1 MIKASFDNIK
11 QGCRPF
17 IVAEISGNHDGSIE
31 RAKKL
36 IDVAHQAGVDAVKLQ
51 TFTADTITLDV
62 KTDEFWVSD
71 QDNLWQGQSL
81 HQLYQ
86 RAATPWEWHQEL
98 FDYCHSKDLL
108 CFSSPFDESAVD
120 FLETIDCPAYKIASF
135 ELVHIPLIQHAAK
148 TGKPLIMSTGMASE
162 QEIREAVDAAHQAGA
177 KQVVLLKCTSAYPA
191 KITDANLATISN
203 MRDKYQCPIG
213 LSDHSLGID
222 VPIVATALGAVLIE
236 KHITLD
242 RDDGAVDSAFSLQPN
257 ELKALVKSVHSAWS
271 TLGKVTYG
279 GSQSE
284 EKSKIY
290 RRSIYANQAIKEGDY
305 FSKEN
310 LSVVRPGLGLS
321 PKYLSN
327 IIGKKATTDISTNTA
342 LAWHQIETEQQKP

>member
-1 MIKASFDNIK
+1 MTKPSFDKIMK
-11 QGCRPF
+11 GCRPF

-36 IDVAHQAGVDAVKLQ
+36 IDIAYEAEVDAVKLQ

-71 QDNLWQGQSL
+71 KENLWQGQSL
-81 HQLYQ
+81 HELYQ
-86 RAATPWEWHQEL
+86 KAATPWEWHKEL
-98 FDYCHSKDLL
+98 FDYCHDKGLL

-120 FLETIDCPAYKIASF
+120 FLETLNCPAYKIASF
-135 ELVHIPLIQHAAK
+135 ELVHIPLIQHAAR

-162 QEIREAVDAAHQAGA
+162 LEIKDAVEAAKDAGA
-177 KQVVLLKCTSAYPA
+177 QQIVLLKCTSAYPS
-191 KITDANLATISN
+191 KTTDANLATIN
-203 MRDKYQCPIG
+203 DMHEKFQCPIG

-242 RDDGAVDSAFSLQPN
+242 RNDGAVDSAFSLQPE
-257 ELKALVKSVHSAWS
+257 ELTQLVKSVNTTWS
-271 TLGKVTYG
+271 ILGQVTYG

-290 RRSIYANQAIKEGDY
+290 RRSIYANKTIKKGDY
-305 FSKEN
+305 FSTDN
-310 LSVVRPGLGLS
+310 LSVVRPGLGIA
-321 PKYLSN
+321 PKHLAD
-327 IIGKKATTDISTNTA
+327 IIGKKATSDVSQNTA
-342 LAWHQIETEQQKP
+342 LTWQKVEDK